1 GMLCAVPLVAHPV
14 LTFAVRDAARRVN
27 LKHSMLSP
35 ITEMESRLRTTFPTV
50 DVTWNPAWR
59 GTEQVRHFV
68 LLGDRLTVTSMWQP
82 SLNLEGSPMT
92 RGILVFER
100 VK

>member
-1 GMLCAVPLVAHPV
+1 MKVFLAFLGLIVWVQPSLA
-14 LTFAVRDAARRVN
+14 TERAALLNSMAAYSGRYRVEGD
-27 LKHSMLSP
+27 HW
-35 ITEMESRLRTTFPTV
+35 TTTV